1 MLHSLPADQA
11 SAIAGRKTAEETSIR
26 TLRAH
31 EPLIFEG
38 DDAEAVYE
46 VLEGVVR
53 VYKLYVDGRRQI
65 ISFAFPGDIVGLGQ
79 ERTYSFGCDAL
90 AVSRVRVVPKGNLLR
105 MVRERPEY
113 GAKVLDVAFRELS
126 AARDLSMVLCR
137 KSAIEKVASFLCSL
151 AERRRSLGPTGMMSL
166 PMTRSDIA
174 DYLGLSIETVSRNIT
189 KLRVKRIISLP
200 RAGLVLIHDMDRLKR
215 IGDCETDRE

>member
-1 MLHSLPADQA
+1 MALVRS
-11 SAIAGRKTAEETSIR
+11 
-26 TLRAH
+26 LRA
-31 EPLIFEG
+31 
-38 DDAEAVYE
+38 
-46 VLEGVVR
+46 
-53 VYKLYVDGRRQI
+53 
-65 ISFAFPGDIVGLGQ
+65 
-79 ERTYSFGCDAL
+79 
-90 AVSRVRVVPKGNLLR
+90 RVVLWVSVALVVLFAATG
-105 MVRERPEY
+105 V
-113 GAKVLDVAFRELS
+113 VLDVAFRELS

-215 IGDCETDRE
+215 IGDCETDRG

>member
-11 SAIAGRKTAEETSIR
+11 SAITGRKTAEETSIR

-38 DDAEAVYE
+38 DDADAVYE

-53 VYKLYVDGRRQI
+53 VYKLYV
-65 ISFAFPGDIVGLGQ
+65 VGLGQ

-189 KLRVKRIISLP
+189 KLRVKGIISLP